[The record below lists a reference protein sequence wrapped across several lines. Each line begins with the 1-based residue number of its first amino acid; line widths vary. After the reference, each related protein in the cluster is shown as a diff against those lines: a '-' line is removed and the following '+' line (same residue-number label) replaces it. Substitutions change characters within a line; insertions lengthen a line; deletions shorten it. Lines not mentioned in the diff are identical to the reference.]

1 MFAKS
6 VCYIIIAL
14 EKGEAASPKVYF
26 YPPQIYTLSRKKE
39 KGRLDFGAA
48 FFFIYFDEVMSVFR

>member
-6 VCYIIIAL
+6 VCYSIIAL

-39 KGRLDFGAA
+39 KGCLDFGAA
-48 FFFIYFDEVMSVFR
+48 FFLYC